1 MNEYKEKVFA
11 RECKR
16 HLCIALLTITTRSI
30 TAGFLLRTP
39 LCYSPQDPRRQ
50 GGSGK
55 GRRGIFSKVRR
66 TTSIRAL
73 LPWLLWK
80 AKSGVQKGQA
90 REAQSRRERVKGQ
103 GCGKVKW
110 FPPSNLT
117 GTVNH
122 FRKPTGL
129 QCKTSILKLKKKKS
143 RENKRK

>member
-1 MNEYKEKVFA
+1 MQKA
-11 RECKR
+11 
-16 HLCIALLTITTRSI
+16 
-30 TAGFLLRTP
+30 P
-39 LCYSPQDPRRQ
+39 MYSPAYHNHSQHNRRVPPPHPPLLQ
-50 GGSGK
+50 STGPQEAGRIREGK
-55 GRRGIFSKVRR
+55 AGIFSKVRR

-117 GTVNH
+117 RTVNH

-129 QCKTSILKLKKKKS
+129 QCKTSILKLKKKKQGEQKKVERS
-143 RENKRK
+143 